1 MAWTTPPGTGIRV
14 AHFHRL
20 KDAPM
25 STIVTI
31 GLDLAKSVFQLHG
44 VDDAGRAVLRRR
56 LSRYELVSYFAKLP
70 ACLVGMEACS
80 AAHHWA
86 RELSR
91 LGHSVRLIPP
101 QYVKPY
107 VKRNKTDA
115 ADAEAICEAVGRPNM
130 RFVPIKTMDQQG
142 VLSLHRV
149 RSLFVRQRT
158 AAINTV
164 RGLLTEFGIVAG
176 KGIRRVGEL
185 RQRMDKV
192 GSDLL
197 PPEARAAIA
206 EAFDHVDELT
216 ERIGAIEGRIVA
228 WHKNSEASQRLASA
242 PGVGPITASAII
254 ASVGGGRQFRSARHF
269 AAWLGLTP
277 RIHASGGKEHIG
289 KISKGGDRYL
299 RALLIHGARAIV
311 GTSFRKDVKPRP
323 WLKQLLARRPVNVA
337 AVAVAHKT
345 ARALWAMITRE
356 EEYRR
361 IAAQAA

>member
-1 MAWTTPPGTGIRV
+1 
-14 AHFHRL
+14 
-20 KDAPM
+20 
-25 STIVTI
+25 
-31 GLDLAKSVFQLHG
+31 
-44 VDDAGRAVLRRR
+44 
-56 LSRYELVSYFAKLP
+56 
-70 ACLVGMEACS
+70 
-80 AAHHWA
+80 
-86 RELSR
+86 
-91 LGHSVRLIPP
+91 VRLIPP

-130 RFVPIKTMDQQG
+130 RFVPIKTMDQQD

-176 KGIRRVGEL
+176 KGIRRVAEL

-197 PPEARAAIA
+197 PAEARAAIA

-216 ERIGAIEGRIVA
+216 ERIGAIEDRIVA
-228 WHKNSEASQRLASA
+228 WHRNSEASQRLASA